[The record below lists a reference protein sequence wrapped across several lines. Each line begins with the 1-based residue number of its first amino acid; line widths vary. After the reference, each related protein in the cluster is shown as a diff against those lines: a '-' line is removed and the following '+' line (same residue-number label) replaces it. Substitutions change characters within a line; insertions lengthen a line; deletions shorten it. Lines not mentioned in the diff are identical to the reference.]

1 MKPRHVIEE
10 ITQVTHPHD
19 QAEKL
24 LFQMAALLN
33 ITGMIHFKVKRKWT
47 FSKTVIEKLLPG
59 NVHSDIVADYFHKKE
74 KTLPGCQLKCALR
87 K

>member
-33 ITGMIHFKVKRKWT
+33 ITGMIHFKVKRK
-47 FSKTVIEKLLPG
+47 
-59 NVHSDIVADYFHKKE
+59 
-74 KTLPGCQLKCALR
+74 
-87 K
+87 